1 MIMKLRKQLQILFL
15 FHIALKYCS
24 EIKKNSKK
32 CSHAI
37 YHSFFLKISLRRS
50 LIKKNTFGNHI

>member
-15 FHIALKYCS
+15 FHIALKYSS

-32 CSHAI
+32 CSHAV
-37 YHSFFLKISLRRS
+37 YNSFFFKLVY
-50 LIKKNTFGNHI
+50 NAV